1 MRAGA
6 YAPTVSRPAFTAT
19 VALALLVAACGS
31 SGAVVTVAPPAPP
44 AVTLAPARP
53 IRVTGASK
61 TGVSKTFTLA
71 GGSYS
76 VAWTV
81 TAPKGGCYFYLYL
94 ATKANGPTVET
105 AAEMLT
111 SGGTKKATEDWT
123 GVPAGTYVLQEER
136 SGLAK
141 CTGAW
146 SATLTPQ

>member
-1 MRAGA
+1 MGDRKPLWASA
-6 YAPTVSRPAFTAT
+6 VI
-19 VALALLVAACGS
+19 VALLVAGCGS
-31 SGAVVTVAPPAPP
+31 SGPVATVDPPTPPPVTPAPAPP
-44 AVTLAPARP
+44 IT
-53 IRVTGASK
+53 VTGATK

-94 ATKANGPTVET
+94 ATKANGPAFET
-105 AAEMLT
+105 AAGMLT

-123 GVPAGTYVLQEER
+123 GVPAGTYVLQEDR
-136 SGLAK
+136 TGLAN

-146 SATLTPQ
+146 SATLAPR